1 VTRFRRVCCGLW
13 SVVVLAGTLACGAAR
28 AASAQ
33 DAHFVYPPP
42 TPGNMTITKD
52 VAFAPGDTGKL
63 RMDVYRPAGE
73 ALPVLI
79 FFNGVG
85 LPRSAEMYTGWG
97 RLAAYKGLVAI
108 VPDLRPDSAAQ
119 DFQKLMAYLTAH
131 AAEYKI
137 DRAAM
142 AVYAAS
148 ANVSAAFPIVEDP
161 HQTAIV
167 AAVMYYGT
175 AAITQFRR
183 DLPVLYVRAGLDR
196 PSVNGAGAGSI
207 LALATL
213 AVSQNAPLTLVND
226 AGGHHAFETTDDDGA
241 TRQVIDET
249 IQWVKGAVSR
259 PYQDAV
265 RHGAPEAEVAAQVAS
280 GDAKAAVPG
289 YAKLVN
295 DHPDDTRLRLSYAEA
310 LLGDKQYEAACAQ
323 FERLKGKGL
332 GPRDVGLP
340 AARACMQ
347 NGDAELALAWLR
359 TIPRQFL
366 PADLQQDPLFESLRM
381 RAEFRALFQQ

>member
-1 VTRFRRVCCGLW
+1 VA
-13 SVVVLAGTLACGAAR
+13 LAVTLACGAAE
-28 AASAQ
+28 AAFAQ
-33 DAHFVYPPP
+33 GARFVYPPP

-52 VAFAPGDTGKL
+52 IAYASGDTGKL
-63 RMDVYRPAGE
+63 RMDVYRPSGGE
-73 ALPVLI
+73 ALPALI

-85 LPRSAEMYTGWG
+85 LPRSTDMYAGWG
-97 RLAAYKGLVAI
+97 RIASYKGLVAI
-108 VPDLRPDSAAQ
+108 IPDLRPDSAAQ
-119 DFQKLMAYLTAH
+119 DFQKLLAYLTAH

-137 DRAAM
+137 DRGAM

-148 ANVSAAFPIVEDP
+148 ANVSTAFPIVEDP
-161 HQTAIV
+161 HQTAIA

-183 DLPVLYVRAGLDR
+183 DLPLLYVRAGLDR
-196 PSVNGAGAGSI
+196 PSVNGSGAGSI
-207 LALATL
+207 LSLAAL

-259 PYQDAV
+259 PYLDAV

-295 DHPDDTRLRLSYAEA
+295 DHPDDVRLRLSYAEA

-323 FERLKGKGL
+323 YERLKGKGL
-332 GPRDVGLP
+332 PPRDVGLP

-359 TIPRQFL
+359 TIPKEFL
-366 PADLQQDPLFESLRM
+366 PSDLQEDPLFANLRM
-381 RAEFRALFQQ
+381 RAEFRALFQK

>member
-1 VTRFRRVCCGLW
+1 VKHSRRVLRALL
-13 SVVVLAGTLACGAAR
+13 SAAALVCGAAGV
-28 AASAQ
+28 ASAQ
-33 DAHFVYPPP
+33 DGHFFYPPP
-42 TPGNMTITKD
+42 QPGSMAITKD

-63 RMDVYRPAGE
+63 RMDVYRPSAGE
-73 ALPVLI
+73 ALPTLI
-79 FFNGVG
+79 FFNGTG
-85 LPRSAEMYTGWG
+85 LPRSSEMYAGWA
-97 RLAAYKGLVAI
+97 RIASFRGLVAI

-119 DFQKLMAYLTAH
+119 DFQKLLAYLTAH

-137 DRAAM
+137 DKAAIAM
-142 AVYAAS
+142 YAAS
-148 ANVSAAFPIVEDP
+148 ANVPTAFPIAEDP
-161 HQTAIV
+161 HQTAIA

-183 DLPVLYVRAGLDR
+183 DVPVFYVRAGLDR
-196 PSVNGAGAGSI
+196 PAVNGGGPGSI
-207 LALATL
+207 LALAGL
-213 AVSQNAPLTLVND
+213 AISQNAPLTLVND
-226 AGGHHAFETTDDDGA
+226 AGGHHAFEVTDDDGV
-241 TRQVIDET
+241 TRQVIEET
-249 IQWVKGAVSR
+249 IQWVKAAVSR
-259 PYQDAV
+259 PYLDAV
-265 RHGAPEAEVAAQVAS
+265 RHGAPEAEVAGQVAA

-295 DHPDDTRLRLSYAEA
+295 DHPDDVRLRLSYAEA
-310 LLGDKQYEAACAQ
+310 LLGDKQFETACAQ

-366 PADLQQDPLFESLRM
+366 PSDLQEDPMFASLRM
-381 RAEFRALFQQ
+381 RAEFRALFQPQ

>member
-1 VTRFRRVCCGLW
+1 VTRFRRVYYGLW
-13 SVVVLAGTLACGAAR
+13 SVVTLGLSLACGAAG
-28 AASAQ
+28 AVSAQ
-33 DAHFVYPPP
+33 EGHFFYPPP
-42 TPGNMTITKD
+42 TPVNMTLTKD
-52 VAFAPGDTGKL
+52 IAFAAGDTGKL

-73 ALPVLI
+73 ALPALV
-79 FFNGVG
+79 FFNGTG
-85 LPRSAEMYTGWG
+85 LPRSAELYTGWG
-97 RLAAYKGLVAI
+97 RIAAYKGLVAI
-108 VPDLRPDSAAQ
+108 IPDLRPDSAAQ
-119 DFQKLMAYLTAH
+119 DFQKLLAYLSAH

-137 DRAAM
+137 DRAAI

-148 ANVSAAFPIVEDP
+148 ANVSTAFPIAEDP
-161 HQTAIV
+161 HQTAIA

-175 AAITQFRR
+175 ATITQFRR

-196 PSVNGAGAGSI
+196 PTVNGSGAGSI
-207 LALATL
+207 LALAAL
-213 AVSQNAPLTLVND
+213 AVSQNAPLTFLND

-241 TRQVIDET
+241 TRQVIEET
-249 IQWVKGAVSR
+249 LQWVKGAVSH
-259 PYQDAV
+259 PYLDAV

-280 GDAKAAVPG
+280 GDAKAAVAG

-295 DHPDDTRLRLSYAEA
+295 DHPDDAKLRLSYAEA
-310 LLGDKQYEAACAQ
+310 LLGDKQYEGACAQ

-332 GPRDVGLP
+332 PPRDVGMP

-366 PADLQQDPLFESLRM
+366 PADLQQDPMFESLRM

>member
-1 VTRFRRVCCGLW
+1 MKRSYRVTCAVW
-13 SVVVLAGTLACGAAR
+13 SAVAVAWCAGKTAF
-28 AASAQ
+28 AQ
-33 DAHFVYPPP
+33 DAHFYYPPP
-42 TPGNMTITKD
+42 QPGSMTITKD

-63 RMDVYRPAGE
+63 RMDVYRPSSGE
-73 ALPVLI
+73 ALPTLI
-79 FFNGVG
+79 FFNGTG
-85 LPRSAEMYTGWG
+85 LPRSADMYAGWAKIASF
-97 RLAAYKGLVAI
+97 RGLVAI

-137 DRAAM
+137 DKAGI

-148 ANVSAAFPIVEDP
+148 ANVTTAFPIVEDP
-161 HQTAIV
+161 RQTAIA

-175 AAITQFRR
+175 APITQFRR
-183 DLPVLYVRAGLDR
+183 DVPVFYVRSGLDR
-196 PSVNGAGAGSI
+196 PDVNGSGPGSI
-207 LALATL
+207 LALAAL
-213 AVSQNAPLTLVND
+213 ANSQNAPLTLVND
-226 AGGHHAFETTDDDGA
+226 ASGHHAFEVTDDDGV
-241 TRQVIDET
+241 TRQVIEET
-249 IQWVKGAVSR
+249 IQWVKAAVSR
-259 PYQDAV
+259 PYLEAV

-295 DHPDDTRLRLSYAEA
+295 DHPDDVRLRLSYAEA
-310 LLGDKQYEAACAQ
+310 LLGDKQFEGACAQ

-366 PADLQQDPLFESLRM
+366 PSDLQEDPMFASLRM
-381 RAEFRALFQQ
+381 RAEFRSLFQQ

>member
-1 VTRFRRVCCGLW
+1 VTRFRPVYCGLW
-13 SVVVLAGTLACGAAR
+13 SVVALVVALACGAVEAV
-28 AASAQ
+28 SAQ
-33 DAHFVYPPP
+33 DAHFFYPPP

-52 VAFAPGDTGKL
+52 IAFASGDTGKL

-73 ALPVLI
+73 ALPALI
-79 FFNGVG
+79 FFNGTG
-85 LPRSAEMYTGWG
+85 LPRSAEVYAGWG
-97 RLAAYKGLVAI
+97 RIAAYRGLVAI
-108 VPDLRPDSAAQ
+108 IPDLRPDSAVQ
-119 DFQKLMAYLTAH
+119 DFQKLVAYLTAH
-131 AAEYKI
+131 AADYKI

-142 AVYAAS
+142 ALYAAS
-148 ANVSAAFPIVEDP
+148 ANVSTAFPIVEDP
-161 HQTAIV
+161 HQTAIA

-183 DLPVLYVRAGLDR
+183 DLPMLYVRAGLDR
-196 PSVNGAGAGSI
+196 PSVNGAGPGSI
-207 LALATL
+207 VALAAL

-226 AGGHHAFETTDDDGA
+226 AGGHHAFEVTDDDGA

-249 IQWVKGAVSR
+249 IQWVKGAVSH
-259 PYQDAV
+259 PYLDAV

-295 DHPDDTRLRLSYAEA
+295 DHPDDARLRLSYAEA

-366 PADLQQDPLFESLRM
+366 PADLQQDPMFESLRM

>member
-1 VTRFRRVCCGLW
+1 VTRFRRVYRVLW
-13 SVVVLAGTLACGAAR
+13 SVMALACGVTE

-52 VAFAPGDTGKL
+52 VAFAAGDTGKL

-85 LPRSAEMYTGWG
+85 LPRSTEMYTGWG

-119 DFQKLMAYLTAH
+119 DFQKLVAYLTAH

-137 DRAAM
+137 DRGAM
-142 AVYAAS
+142 ALYAAS
-148 ANVSAAFPIVEDP
+148 ANVSTAFPIVEDP

-213 AVSQNAPLTLVND
+213 AVSQNAPLTFVND

-241 TRQVIDET
+241 TRQVIDQT

-366 PADLQQDPLFESLRM
+366 PSELQEDPMFASLRM
-381 RAEFRALFQQ
+381 RAEFRAMFQQ